1 MNKHLSIAMFLL
13 GACLALGF
21 VYGMGKVSHAVA
33 EFKQPHSI
41 RVKGYAER
49 QITSDTATWNCTV
62 TVREGQLQTGYARIK
77 QDVEACKQQLKA
89 LGVTE
94 GELNVGPIQSDIR
107 YKRSEKGQDTNE
119 VDYYNLTQS
128 MDVGSKDVHK
138 VDRVSKEITELIAKG
153 IEVRSEKVAFT
164 DSQIE
169 KVKLELLAETTQNG
183 WQRAEVLAERSKG
196 KVGALISAN
205 QGVFQIVP
213 VDSTEVS
220 GEGVYDT
227 STIEK
232 AIKAVVTL
240 EFAVKK

>member
-1 MNKHLSIAMFLL
+1 MFLL

-33 EFKQPHSI
+33 EFKQPNSI

-49 QITSDTATWNCTV
+49 HLMSDTATWKCTV
-62 TVREGQLQTGYARIK
+62 TVREGQLQPGYARIK
-77 QDVEACKQQLKA
+77 KDVEACKQQLQA
-89 LGVTE
+89 FGVAE
-94 GELNVGPIQSDIR
+94 SELDVGPIQSDIR
-107 YKRSEKGQDTNE
+107 YRRSETGQETNA
-119 VDYYNLTQS
+119 VDYYNLTQT
-128 MDVGSKDVHK
+128 MCVGSRDVNK
-138 VDRVSKEITELIAKG
+138 VDRVSKEITDLIAKG
-153 IEVRSEKVAFT
+153 IEVRSERVAFT
-164 DSQIE
+164 NSLIE
-169 KVKLELLAETTQNG
+169 KVKLELIAEASQNG
-183 WQRAEVLAERSKG
+183 LQRAEVLAERTKG

-220 GEGVYDT
+220 DSGTYDT

-232 AIKAVVTL
+232 TIKAVVTL